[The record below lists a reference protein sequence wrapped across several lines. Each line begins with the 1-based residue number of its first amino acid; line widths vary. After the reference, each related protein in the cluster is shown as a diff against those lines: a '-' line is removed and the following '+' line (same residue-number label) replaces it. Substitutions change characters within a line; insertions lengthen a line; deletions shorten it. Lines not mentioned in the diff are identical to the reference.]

1 MEKYEQLK
9 NLVEEC
15 ENDFVKLYEKN
26 VKAAAPR
33 IRKIMQEIKVL
44 AHEIRKDAQ
53 EHKTSISKDKEV
65 AE

>member
-15 ENDFVKLYEKN
+15 ANDIVKLYEKN

-33 IRKIMQEIKVL
+33 IRKTMQEIK
-44 AHEIRKDAQ
+44 AIAQEIRKDAQ
-53 EHKTSISKDKEV
+53 EYKASISKEV